1 MKKDRLII
9 INILVTVVMIICMSS
24 AVYAEGK
31 IDFSLSQN
39 SENAL
44 PGPKLETTSKIE
56 STGALD
62 SNLTATLQSS
72 ETSSGKTFT
81 DLAGYEWAKM
91 QIESLA
97 AQGIIA
103 GTSATTF
110 SPGNNITRAD
120 FICLLV
126 RTLKLTAEVD
136 SNFNDVVPSDYFY
149 NEVGTAKK
157 LGITLG
163 TGDNRFKPR
172 ENISRQDMMVIVAR
186 AMKIAGMEL
195 DESASDISRFQDS
208 GEVAPYALSAVAQ
221 LINEEI
227 IVGSNGRIDPKGTVT
242 RAQTAVIMYKLWNRL
257 EGSRGSPDQETGT
270 TVPKFDKQQPELSSG
285 YRAVCY
291 DGDAF
296 IAVGTNGRIDRIKPD
311 KTVTGLS
318 TVTNV
323 CLNSVISMDGIDVAV
338 GDGGVVL
345 IAKDGG
351 SFKTAK
357 SSTTKSLYGVTIF
370 RDTFLAAGADGTLIC
385 SADGEQWTSIDSGIK
400 NDIISISANERMC
413 MAVTRESQI
422 LMSVDGQKWDVLDYN
437 AYYEGYA
444 EPCRFRSVRSFGN
457 MFYIAGEYL
466 NYPGKPAILSSDTG
480 EIWLEHILIK
490 INDSPGEEHLPL
502 MPNAFAIDSDQL
514 VVACNDGKLLTVT
527 SCSSCNKLDVIGDK
541 NINDLVSANDFLV
554 LVGDDFWF
562 DILKSGN
569 FRQYSISAKQALID
583 FNNGAYI
590 VDVRTDDEYSQL
602 HIKGSIHIPLDRL
615 ETELVKE
622 IPDKSSEIIF
632 YCSMGGRSQEALE
645 KALLMGYK
653 RVYNLGGIGDW
664 PYETETGN

>member
-1 MKKDRLII
+1 MKKSSLII
-9 INILVTVVMIICMSS
+9 IIILITVIMMIFMSS
-24 AVYAEGK
+24 AVYAEEKPG
-31 IDFSLSQN
+31 FYQGQN
-39 SENAL
+39 AENAL
-44 PGPKLETTSKIE
+44 PGQTLETTGKLE
-56 STGALD
+56 SVGALD
-62 SNLTATLQSS
+62 SDLTATLYNN
-72 ETSSGKTFT
+72 ETSSVKTFT

-126 RTLKLTAEVD
+126 RTLKLTAEVE

-149 NEVGTAKK
+149 NEVGIAKK

-163 TGDNRFKPR
+163 CGDGRFKPR
-172 ENISRQDMMVIVAR
+172 ENISRQDMMVIVSR
-186 AMKIAGMEL
+186 ALKIAGVEL
-195 DESASDISRFQDS
+195 DESAFDINRFQDI
-208 GEVAPYALSAVAQ
+208 GEVAPYALSAVTQ
-221 LINEEI
+221 LISEEI
-227 IVGSNGRIDPKGTVT
+227 IVGSNGRINPKGTVT
-242 RAQTAVIMYKLWNRL
+242 RAQTAVIMYKLLNRL
-257 EGSRGSPDQETGT
+257 EDNPGSPDHKTGT
-270 TVPKFDKQQPELSSG
+270 SVSPSAELRPAVSGG

-291 DGDAF
+291 DGDAY
-296 IAVGTNGRIDRIKPD
+296 IAVGTNGRVDRIKPD
-311 KTVTGLS
+311 KTVSVLPA
-318 TVTNV
+318 VTNV
-323 CLNSVISMDGIDVAV
+323 CLNSVVSKNGIDVVV
-338 GDGGVVL
+338 GDDGVVL
-345 IAKDGG
+345 FAKDGSG
-351 SFKTAK
+351 FKSAK
-357 SSTTKSLYGVTIF
+357 SSTTKSLYSVTIF

-385 SADGEQWTSIDSGIK
+385 SPDGEHWISLNSGIK

-444 EPCRFRSVRSFGN
+444 EPCSFRSVRSFGI

-466 NYPGKPAILSSDTG
+466 NHPGTPAILSSDTG
-480 EIWLEHILIK
+480 EIWMEHFLIR
-490 INDSPGEEHLPL
+490 INDGPADEYFPL
-502 MPNAFAIDSDQL
+502 IPNTFAVDSDQL

-541 NINDLVSANDFLV
+541 NINDLVSANDFLA

-562 DILKSGN
+562 DILQSGS
-569 FRQYSISAKQALID
+569 FRQYSISAMQALID
-583 FNNGAYI
+583 FNGGAYI

-602 HIKGSIHIPLDRL
+602 HIKGSIHIPLDKL
-615 ETELVKE
+615 EAELEKE

-632 YCSMGGRSQEALE
+632 YCAMGGRAQEALE

-664 PYETETGN
+664 PYETEAGN